1 MLIIGERVNAT
12 RRPIAEAI
20 HGHDEAQ
27 ITEEIRAQDEAGAH
41 YIDLNAGAGSGDH
54 QQEAADLKWLVD
66 LALRTTEKK
75 LSLDSSDPVA
85 LQKAVE
91 HVDGRRPVLL
101 NSVNGEAER
110 LDLVLAVAAEYG
122 CPVIALA
129 MDGGGIPT
137 EVSRRVAVCES
148 ILAAATKAGVSE
160 ENIYFDPLAIPV
172 CNDVTQPRMTLD
184 TLREIKTKF
193 PQAKATMGLSNVSHG
208 LPRRTLINQAFL
220 IAALA
225 NGLDSAICD
234 PTDEGIRR
242 AIALGELIA
251 GRDRHCRGYT
261 RRIRKGEIQ

>member
-20 HGHDEAQ
+20 HGHEEAH

-54 QQEAADLKWLVD
+54 QQETADLKWLVD

-85 LQKAVE
+85 LQKAIE

-110 LDLVLAVAAEYG
+110 LDRVLAIAAEHG

-137 EVSRRVAVCES
+137 GVSRRVAVCES

-184 TLREIKTKF
+184 TLREI
-193 PQAKATMGLSNVSHG
+193 
-208 LPRRTLINQAFL
+208 
-220 IAALA
+220 
-225 NGLDSAICD
+225 
-234 PTDEGIRR
+234 
-242 AIALGELIA
+242 
-251 GRDRHCRGYT
+251 
-261 RRIRKGEIQ
+261 